1 MKIAVITVTYNSGK
15 VLPDF
20 LACFAAQD
28 ATDLALYVVDNDSH
42 DDTLELVDRSK
53 SEMVH
58 RVVVI
63 ANDDNLG
70 VAEANN
76 QGTLAALADGADW
89 IVYLNNDTMFAP
101 DALSALIAEAVEN
114 DLDLLAPTI
123 EATEPPRTV
132 WYNGG
137 RMYPWQALAVRH
149 TDVGAA
155 LSRFPTQLSRTQY
168 ASTCALAVHP
178 RVLETI
184 GLMDPIYFVYFDD
197 VDFAVRA
204 RAAAFQFW
212 ITPRSHVI
220 HKASSLTGGKDSDFT
235 IRWTSRNWILLN
247 RLNTRGVR
255 RAYGIGYIWV
265 WAIGRLVLRKDSW
278 STFKLRTSRYREA
291 MITDLGDAAART
303 RLER

>member
-20 LACFAAQD
+20 LASFAAQD
-28 ATDLALYVVDNDSH
+28 ATDLTLYVVDNESH
-42 DDTLELVDRSK
+42 DDTLALIDEARPMMSQ
-53 SEMVH
+53 

-101 DALSALIAEAVEN
+101 DMLSALIDEAVEEN
-114 DLDLLAPTI
+114 LDILAPTI

-132 WYNGG
+132 WYSGG
-137 RMYPWQALAVRH
+137 RLYPWQALAVRH
-149 TDVGAA
+149 TDVGADP
-155 LSRFPTQLSRTQY
+155 SHFPTALTMTQY
-168 ASTCALAVHP
+168 ASTCALAVRP

-204 RAAAFQFW
+204 RAAGFQFW
-212 ITPRSHVI
+212 VTPRSHVI
-220 HKASSLTGGKDSDFT
+220 HKASSLTGGKQSDFT
-235 IRWTSRNWILLN
+235 IRWTSRNWVLLN
-247 RLNTRGVR
+247 RLNTRGMR
-255 RAYGIGYIWV
+255 RAYGLGYIWA
-265 WAIGRLVLRKDSW
+265 WAIGRLVLRRDTW
-278 STFKLRTSRYREA
+278 RTFKLRTSRYCEA
-291 MITDLGDAAART
+291 MSLDLGSAARRT